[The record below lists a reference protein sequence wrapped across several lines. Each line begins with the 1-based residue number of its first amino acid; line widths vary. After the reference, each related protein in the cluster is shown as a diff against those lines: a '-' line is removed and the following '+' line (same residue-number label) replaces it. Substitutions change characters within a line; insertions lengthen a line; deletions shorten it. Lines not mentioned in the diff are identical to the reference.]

1 MLLSDLSVKRPVF
14 ATVLN
19 ILLVVFGIVAF
30 TMLPLREYP
39 DIDRPIVSIDTDYPG
54 ASAEVVE
61 TQVTQLVEDRI
72 SGIEGIKNISSSSS
86 NGRSSISIEFN
97 LTRDID
103 AASND
108 VRERV
113 SRVLDNLPEEAD
125 PPEVSKASSD
135 ESTIVWYNLRS
146 ESMSILELTD
156 YAERYIVDRLS
167 VADGVARV
175 VIGGDR
181 RYAMRVWLDRDAMAA
196 RQVTVTD
203 IVSRL
208 REENVELPAGEVES
222 TDREFS
228 VRMAR
233 AYLSPEDFKNL
244 VIRQGDD
251 GYLVRLGEV
260 ARVELGA
267 EDDKTDF
274 RGNGVNM
281 VGVGVIKQSKGNT
294 LDVVKNVH
302 REMKK
307 FRKLCRKLCI
317 WHPVTT
323 HRYSFRAQLTKFIT
337 LWLWRWRWL
346 LSLFTYF

>member
-72 SGIEGIKNISSSSS
+72 SGIEGIKNISSSSR

-181 RYAMRVWLDRDAMAA
+181 RYAMRVW
-196 RQVTVTD
+196 
-203 IVSRL
+203 
-208 REENVELPAGEVES
+208 
-222 TDREFS
+222 
-228 VRMAR
+228 
-233 AYLSPEDFKNL
+233 
-244 VIRQGDD
+244 
-251 GYLVRLGEV
+251 
-260 ARVELGA
+260 
-267 EDDKTDF
+267 
-274 RGNGVNM
+274 
-281 VGVGVIKQSKGNT
+281 
-294 LDVVKNVH
+294 
-302 REMKK
+302 
-307 FRKLCRKLCI
+307 
-317 WHPVTT
+317 
-323 HRYSFRAQLTKFIT
+323 
-337 LWLWRWRWL
+337 
-346 LSLFTYF
+346 